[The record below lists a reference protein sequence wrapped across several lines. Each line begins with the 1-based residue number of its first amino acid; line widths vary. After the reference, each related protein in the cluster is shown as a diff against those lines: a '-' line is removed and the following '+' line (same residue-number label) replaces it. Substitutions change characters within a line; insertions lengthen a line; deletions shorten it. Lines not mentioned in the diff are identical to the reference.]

1 MGDGCGLSVFQ
12 TMLPRYNIAME
23 RHQDID
29 ERALFL
35 AKAIVEKVELGSI
48 DSRMH
53 QARRLCLK
61 WLATQPCSDLNRWNE
76 ILAEGWE
83 LSRKVLLDPSEEGV
97 RLRQSNPF
105 CGVLSP
111 KMRWTLL
118 KDFAK
123 LESKSA

>member
-1 MGDGCGLSVFQ
+1 MD
-12 TMLPRYNIAME
+12 

-29 ERALFL
+29 RRALFL
-35 AKAIVEKVELGSI
+35 AEAIVREVESNSI
-48 DSRMH
+48 DDSMS
-53 QARRLCLK
+53 QARDLCLK
-61 WLATQPCSDLNRWNE
+61 WLATHPCFDLNHWNE

-83 LSRKVLLDPSEEGV
+83 LSRKVLLDPSEEGD

-111 KMRWTLL
+111 KMRWKLL

-123 LESKSA
+123 LESKPA